1 MATCSFMITNLSLS
15 NPHAHVLILRATSCG
30 LSGFIIL
37 KYLSGTSGYG
47 STDYP
52 ISKGKFI
59 SQSSKC
65 SAYLLT
71 ALKKTG
77 TSILICGV

>member
-37 KYLSGTSGYG
+37 KYLSVTSGYG
-47 STDYP
+47 STAWLSHKQGEIH
-52 ISKGKFI
+52 ISVFKM
-59 SQSSKC
+59 
-65 SAYLLT
+65 
-71 ALKKTG
+71 
-77 TSILICGV
+77 